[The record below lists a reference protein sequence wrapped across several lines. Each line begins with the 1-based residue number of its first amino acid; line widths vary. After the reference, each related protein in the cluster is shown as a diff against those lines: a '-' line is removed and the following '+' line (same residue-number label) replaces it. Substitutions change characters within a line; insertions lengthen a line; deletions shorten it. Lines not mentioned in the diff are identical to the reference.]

1 MRWFF
6 LPVLLAAA
14 APLAALAQEDT
25 RPVTELSLD
34 QAMVWAL
41 ENNLDIRIQG
51 HLPDIRSAEV
61 EEARSGFDPVF
72 GTDFNVTSTVNP
84 GNPALTGRKVDENET
99 YTYGSQV
106 RRLTP
111 TGGTW
116 TVRMG
121 GTHTVT
127 NTPELFRTPTI
138 RDDPKNID
146 RVWRNDASLTLTQPM
161 LRNLG
166 FDFNRSN
173 IHIAQNSLDQA
184 YYTFQ
189 QQVQD
194 TVQQVV
200 TAYWNL
206 ALAEE
211 TLRVQLGSLDRVRR
225 ILDLTKLLVQE
236 GKLARHEIYEVE
248 SNLGRQLDQVHQ
260 SQKAYLDAEDALK
273 RLVAPQKTDLL
284 WGARLGLVTR
294 PTIARPVN
302 PADQSARTALEMRPE
317 LRSMDIDIKNADEAI
332 LQARNQLLP
341 RLDATGGITL
351 RDFGG
356 SGNWKNSTDT
366 VFSTNDSSGFGWEWT
381 AGVQFEIPIGNRPA
395 RSVYTRRVIERRQ
408 AEDRLTDLQTQIVN
422 QVREAVRDTN
432 TTYERVDV
440 TSRGVEA
447 AQKRFESEELLF
459 REGKSDNF
467 RLQQFRETLLNT
479 QILEINARFAHA
491 ISHIDLARSEGTILR
506 RLRDK
511 NIIVSGKGGSK

>member
-1 MRWFF
+1 MRRFI
-6 LPVLLAAA
+6 LAAILAVA
-14 APLAALAQEDT
+14 AGVAALGQEDA

-34 QAMVWAL
+34 QAIVWGL

-51 HLPDIRSAEV
+51 HLPDIRSAQI
-61 EEARSGFDPVF
+61 EEARGAFDPVF
-72 GTDFNVTSTVNP
+72 GTDFSVTSTVNP
-84 GNPALTGRKVDENET
+84 GNPLLTGRKVDENET
-99 YTYGSQV
+99 YAYGSQV

-121 GTHTVT
+121 GTHTVN
-127 NTPELFRTPTI
+127 NTAEAFRTPTI
-138 RDDPKNID
+138 EDNPKSLD

-184 YYTFQ
+184 YFTFQ

-206 ALAEE
+206 AQAGES
-211 TLRVQLGSLDRVRR
+211 LRVQLGSLDRVRR

-248 SNLGRQLDQVHQ
+248 SNLGSALDQVHQ
-260 SQKAYLDAEDALK
+260 TQKSYLDAEDVLK
-273 RLVAPQKTDLL
+273 RLIAPEKSDFIWNT
-284 WGARLGLVTR
+284 RLELATR

-302 PADQSARTALEMRPE
+302 PADQSAKTALEMRPE
-317 LRSMDIDIKNADEAI
+317 IESQRIDLANADEAI

-356 SGNWKNSTDT
+356 SGNWKDSTDT
-366 VFSTNDSSGFGWEWT
+366 VFSGNDSSGYGWEWT

-408 AEDRLTDLQTQIVN
+408 AEDRLTDLETRIVN
-422 QVREAVRDTN
+422 EVRETVRDVH

-440 TSRGVEA
+440 TGRGVEA

-467 RLQQFRETLLNT
+467 RLQQFRQTLL
-479 QILEINARFAHA
+479 QAQLIEITARYAHA
-491 ISHIDLARSEGTILR
+491 TSHIDLARAEGTILR

-511 NIIVSGKGGSK
+511 NIVVSGKGGSK